1 MIDNSDVLIGNCVC
15 FFIPY
20 KKININRSG
29 IFLMKHKGFLAF
41 ILLVS
46 CVTAVPAEGGES
58 RWKVKEIEDHADVRK
73 IAYESRETALRRAE
87 QKADVLMLLPADKD
101 SILASVPEGG
111 FITLKLAGK
120 SLKAANPESW
130 TVVVSDLS
138 GHELYRTKG
147 NYKKVKYSGSDTY
160 KSDDHI
166 SIPVAVSDSFM
177 VYIIDRIHEVRNEYL
192 ITRKL
197 K

>member
-1 MIDNSDVLIGNCVC
+1 MR
-15 FFIPY
+15 Y
-20 KKININRSG
+20 
-29 IFLMKHKGFLAF
+29 KGFLPL

-73 IAYESRETALRRAE
+73 IAYESRETAMQRAE
-87 QKADVLMLLPADKD
+87 QKADILMLSPADKD
-101 SILASVPEGG
+101 SMLASVPEGG
-111 FITLKLAGK
+111 FIVLRLAGK

-130 TVVVSDLS
+130 TVVVSDIS
-138 GHELYRTKG
+138 GQELYRTKG
-147 NYKKVKYSGSDTY
+147 NHKKVKYSGSDTY

-166 SIPVAVSDSFM
+166 SIPVAVSDSFK
-177 VYIIDRIHEVRNEYL
+177 VFIIDRIHEIRNEYL
-192 ITRKL
+192 ITRKV